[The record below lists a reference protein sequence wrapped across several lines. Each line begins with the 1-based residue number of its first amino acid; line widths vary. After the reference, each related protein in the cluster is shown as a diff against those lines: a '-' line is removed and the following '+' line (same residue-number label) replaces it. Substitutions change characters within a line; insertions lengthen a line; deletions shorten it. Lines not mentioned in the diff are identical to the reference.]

1 MEQNQSTQ
9 GSSLFSLNLDAQNSY
24 TLRSAASWGKVLGI
38 LSLIMGGLCII
49 GGILV
54 QQVIRNAGNYGG
66 YRSYRNDGFSSSNI
80 ANAGMIVYVII
91 GLIYI
96 ASGIFALNAGN
107 KITSGLRNNN
117 MEALNGGFAGVRN
130 FFALWAILMIISL
143 LFVLIAMLG
152 SL

>member
-38 LSLIMGGLCII
+38 LSLIMGGLCVI
-49 GGILV
+49 GGILL
-54 QQVIRNAGNYGG
+54 QQAVRNVDG
-66 YRSYRNDGFSSSNI
+66 YRSYRSGGFSAESI
-80 ANAGMIVYVII
+80 GNAGLVVYVII

-96 ASGIFALNAGN
+96 ISGIFAMNAGN

-130 FFALWAILMIISL
+130 FFALWAILLIISL